1 MKKFFAKLS
10 TNLSY
15 WIENIVAKY
24 DQTNLVYFFLVAWLV
39 ALMTTLLSAAIMFA
53 IILII
58 LFLIDKISIYCE
70 KPKNLNLLTK
80 NNDNVKFAL
89 IGGLISLLFR
99 III

>member
-1 MKKFFAKLS
+1 MKKFFTKLS

-15 WIENIVAKY
+15 WIENIIVKY
-24 DQTNLVYFFLVAWLV
+24 NQTNLVYFFLIAWLV
-39 ALMTTLLSAAIMFA
+39 ALMTTLLSATIMFA

-58 LFLIDKISIYCE
+58 LFLIDKSSVVNS
-70 KPKNLNLLTK
+70 KNLNSLTK

-99 III
+99 IFI